1 MTRSEPASSGA
12 RPDVPR
18 AATSGDPLREPGAPL
33 GEPLF
38 GEPADEA
45 RTIGDEGLLE
55 ILEAAIADERAAQTK
70 YRRGHDRCID
80 PEACALFAQLL
91 KEEEA
96 HERGLLARYVEV
108 KKRLGLSGAARQE
121 G

>member
-1 MTRSEPASSGA
+1 MTPGDQRDVTSGA
-12 RPDVPR
+12 QGGAR
-18 AATSGDPLREPGAPL
+18 ANDPLSEFGAPL

-38 GEPADEA
+38 SEPADEA

-70 YRRGHDRCID
+70 YRRGYDRCID
-80 PEACALFAQLL
+80 AEACRLFAKLL
-91 KEEEA
+91 ADEEA

-108 KKRLGLSGAARQE
+108 KKRLGLSGAGRREA
-121 G
+121 

>member
-1 MTRSEPASSGA
+1 
-12 RPDVPR
+12 
-18 AATSGDPLREPGAPL
+18 LREPGAPL
-33 GEPLF
+33 GDPLF

-55 ILEAAIADERAAQTK
+55 ILEAALADERAAQAK

-91 KEEEA
+91 KDEEA
-96 HERGLLARYVEV
+96 HERGLLARYVAV
-108 KKRLGLSGAARQE
+108 KKRLGLSGAGQRDA
-121 G
+121 